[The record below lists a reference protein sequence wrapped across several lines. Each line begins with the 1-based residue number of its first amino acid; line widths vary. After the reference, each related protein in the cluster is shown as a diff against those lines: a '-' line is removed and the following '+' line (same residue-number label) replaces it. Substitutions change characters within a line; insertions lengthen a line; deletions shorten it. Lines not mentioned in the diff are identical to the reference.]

1 MPYSLI
7 LSTLPV
13 NTAMIVPPKV
23 KNLGILIPIRLA
35 G

>member
-7 LSTLPV
+7 LSMLPV
-13 NTAMIVPPKV
+13 DQAIPVLSKV